1 MKTRSGIFG
10 TAGWLSL
17 KFRFNKARISG
28 IHFHGDLIGEMRLFI
43 LICKKNYVIARII
56 LNFTEN

>member
-10 TAGWLSL
+10 TAGWFSL

-28 IHFHGDLIGEMRLFI
+28 IHFHGDLIGEKCAYL
-43 LICKKNYVIARII
+43 YSSARKIM
-56 LNFTEN
+56 LLRE

>member
-10 TAGWLSL
+10 TAGWFSL
-17 KFRFNKARISG
+17 KILSNKVYISG
-28 IHFHGDLIGEMRLFI
+28 IWFNGNFRGKLCLFI